1 MNKIKKLIVVIML
14 LFMGIVLTGCDFS
27 TDINI
32 MTKTSTMKVG
42 DVIGLEVS
50 SEDAVIWDSSND
62 ELATVDENGIV
73 TALDAGT
80 VTISAAYGDN
90 TSVINII
97 IKNDIDTNDYIEL
110 SGVQKILVGDSKKLT
125 ATYYGLEE
133 EPQITWIS
141 SDTSVATVDS
151 TGNVTGVTPGV
162 TSITASTLN
171 TSKSISI
178 IITSGNGYENVIS
191 NIITNETFVLP
202 ENFDITSL
210 SDKITTSIS
219 EVENAVIGVANYSEA
234 SDGSAEI
241 SSTGS
246 GVIYKKVDNG
256 NGTYTY
262 NALTNNHVTEDSF
275 ELKAFMGYD
284 DVKISA
290 TLLRADS
297 EVDLAII
304 QFTYTKDI
312 TPVEFAEADSWETGN
327 FVIAIGSADG
337 FDYFNTSSFGIISQA
352 HRELTGE
359 EAKFIQHDAPINPG
373 NSGGGLFNL
382 DGELIG
388 INTLKVATIITSDLI
403 SAEGMGFAVDLTTVE
418 TFLAE

>member
-1 MNKIKKLIVVIML
+1 MNKMKKLIVVIML

-210 SDKITTSIS
+210 SDKITTSIN

>member
-1 MNKIKKLIVVIML
+1 
-14 LFMGIVLTGCDFS
+14 
-27 TDINI
+27 
-32 MTKTSTMKVG
+32 
-42 DVIGLEVS
+42 
-50 SEDAVIWDSSND
+50 
-62 ELATVDENGIV
+62 DENGIV
-73 TALDAGT
+73 TALDTGT
-80 VTISAAYGDN
+80 VTISAAYDDK

-97 IKNDIDTNDYIEL
+97 IKNDIDTNDYIKL
-110 SGVQKILVGDSKKLT
+110 NGVQKILVGDSKKLT

-133 EPQITWIS
+133 DPQITWIS

-162 TSITASTLN
+162 TSITASSLN

-202 ENFDITSL
+202 EDFDITSL
-210 SDKITTSIS
+210 SDKITTSIN

-359 EAKFIQHDAPINPG
+359 DAMFIQHDAPINPG

-382 DGELIG
+382 EGELIG

>member
-1 MNKIKKLIVVIML
+1 MNKMKKLIVVIML

-73 TALDAGT
+73 TALDTGT
-80 VTISAAYGDN
+80 VTISAAYDDK

-97 IKNDIDTNDYIEL
+97 IKNDIDTNDYIKL
-110 SGVQKILVGDSKKLT
+110 NGVQKILVGDSKKLT

-359 EAKFIQHDAPINPG
+359 DAMFIQHDAPINPG

-382 DGELIG
+382 EGELIG